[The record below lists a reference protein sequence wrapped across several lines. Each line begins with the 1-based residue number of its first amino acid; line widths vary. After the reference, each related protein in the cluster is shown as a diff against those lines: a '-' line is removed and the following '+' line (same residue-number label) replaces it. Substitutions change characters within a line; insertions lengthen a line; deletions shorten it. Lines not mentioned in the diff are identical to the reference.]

1 MSEQFEFDSR
11 ESSRRFIEIRTKAGL
26 TQEELADKLG
36 VALQT
41 IKNYEKAG
49 SINVKDNSSKDRVN
63 AIAGMKIETLFKMAK
78 QLGVS
83 SDYLLGLTNVQTLD
97 VNIRG
102 IIQEIGIEEKNIL
115 RLIAWCRSLNNL
127 PFTDII
133 SEAQQEILDHSV
145 WCTAEEV
152 ITFAN
157 GLLDAYLQN
166 PRWISRS
173 YRALTNFLRQW
184 KLTLEAHSLHDVYCK
199 QDDLFEELL
208 NYGLTTTTTEDAAYS
223 SLKKITSL
231 LGDSIMENAKKSVGL
246 NDDE

>member
-1 MSEQFEFDSR
+1 MSRPCEFNSR
-11 ESSRRFIEIRTKAGL
+11 EASRRFIEVRTNAGL
-26 TQEELADKLG
+26 TQEELASKLG

-49 SINVKDNSSKDRVN
+49 SANVKDNSSNDRAN

-83 SDYLLGLTNVQTLD
+83 SDYLLCLADVQTLD

-102 IIQEIGIEEKNIL
+102 IIQEVGIEEKNIL
-115 RLIAWCRSLNNL
+115 RLIEWCRSSKKLL
-127 PFTDII
+127 TQDTI
-133 SEAQQEILDHSV
+133 SEYQKEILEHSE

-166 PRWISRS
+166 PRWTSRAYHS
-173 YRALTNFLRQW
+173 LINYLYQW
-184 KLTLEAHSLHDVYCK
+184 KLALDVHSPHDIYCE
-199 QDDLFEELL
+199 QDDLDERLFS
-208 NYGLTTTTTEDAAYS
+208 YGLTTISSKEAAYS
-223 SLKKITSL
+223 SLDRITSL
-231 LGDSIMENAKKSVGL
+231 LRDSIMENAKKSVGL
-246 NDDE
+246 DDDN